1 MRGHPARSV
10 YLLVAIGAVAGGL
23 LRYLIAVGG
32 LVWSDF
38 DLPWPTL
45 LANALGSL
53 VIGWLHAG
61 MVSGRLRLGAAPLA
75 GLMAGFCGSLTTFSI
90 FSFECL
96 LLLQAGQAG
105 LAAFYVLLS
114 VVVWMAAVALGFRL
128 GRSGR

>member
-1 MRGHPARSV
+1 MRVTPALSV

-38 DLPWPTL
+38 DFPWPTL

-96 LLLQAGQAG
+96 LLVESGQAG
-105 LAAFYVLLS
+105 LAAAYVLVS
-114 VVVWMAAVALGFRL
+114 AAVWMGAVWAGFRL
-128 GRSGR
+128 GFV